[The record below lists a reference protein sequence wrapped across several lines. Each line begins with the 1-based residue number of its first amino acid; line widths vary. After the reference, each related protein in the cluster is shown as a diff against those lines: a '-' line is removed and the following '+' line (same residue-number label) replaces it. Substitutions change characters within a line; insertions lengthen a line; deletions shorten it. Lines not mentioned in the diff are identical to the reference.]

1 MPGSPP
7 PIFSPSQLRADAVD
21 QDLINGISHHP
32 PPPPPPP
39 SLPPPPNRRQRA
51 GFDQRQRGKLNN
63 AAATKK
69 GTKPSSII
77 IGKNVNAGIVS
88 FKGADLTVAR
98 YVGHAELGTETDD
111 IRQLLGT
118 HNVDIVSLE
127 KAAMKHA
134 RFASFKL
141 VVKKSQL
148 SIVENPDI
156 WPAGILIGRWWE
168 PKAASTPES
177 DALGTGNG

>member
-1 MPGSPP
+1 MKVYVTENPQSALAKVYKMGITAKSSYL
-7 PIFSPSQLRADAVD
+7 IYYQKLESTYVD
-21 QDLINGISHHP
+21 P
-32 PPPPPPP
+32 K
-39 SLPPPPNRRQRA
+39 A
-51 GFDQRQRGKLNN
+51 CEE
-63 AAATKK
+63 
-69 GTKPSSII
+69 SI
-77 IGKNVNAGIVS
+77 
-88 FKGADLTVAR
+88 
-98 YVGHAELGTETDD
+98 
-111 IRQLLGT
+111 
-118 HNVDIVSLE
+118 E

-168 PKAASTPES
+168 PKAASTPEL